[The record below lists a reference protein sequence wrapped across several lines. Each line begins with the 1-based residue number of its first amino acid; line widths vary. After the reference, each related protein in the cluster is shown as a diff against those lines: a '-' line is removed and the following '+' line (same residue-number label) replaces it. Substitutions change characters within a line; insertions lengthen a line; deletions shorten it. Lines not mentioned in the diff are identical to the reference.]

1 MGWLMGT
8 SEVDQ
13 NQNSS
18 EKEDAKKGLSASS
31 NTKPLREKLPD
42 ETHDETP
49 TNRGS
54 LSSIDTVGTDDRMKV
69 LLRIR
74 PLSKTEK
81 LSKANLTPTVQA
93 NEDEKTLQVY
103 NADGK
108 ISVMSFNR
116 VYDESSSQTFFFDNS
131 GVTDLLALALKG
143 YVATIFA
150 FGQTGSGKT
159 FTITGP
165 TDVAPDPDTV
175 GIVPRALEHLF
186 SLVKKDT
193 ESNEISSI
201 RIQASYMEIYNE
213 NVLDLLN
220 PQNSGLPVRWSAER
234 GFFVEHLFIVDCD
247 SLDDC
252 LAVLE
257 EGSEKVK
264 ESRTTLD
271 TFAEALSINKS
282 LLTLGKCISALA
294 DPKKRGGHIPFRD
307 SKLTKMLAD
316 SLSGK
321 GLALMIACISPA
333 FQNLN
338 ETLKTVRYAMQARK
352 IQNRPV
358 IQLDPQEEMVLNF
371 KTEIAFLRK
380 ENNRLKGLLKNDPKY
395 QDMLK
400 QMADEE
406 EPLRRSKSRPP
417 SPSQRQARPI
427 GYRDRIESSIPSLPD
442 IRARNYSV
450 KPVGQKTPLP
460 RHSRRST
467 TNPPF
472 STTASPR
479 KSLTNALPVRL
490 TNPSQRKLQP
500 KSAATQR
507 IEEMK
512 KSTAPAGHE
521 MADRAERGRASLSRN
536 ERRKSTDDR
545 RVSRDR
551 GTSVKPDRNRDKGKA
566 AGATGKSTGVS
577 RQSTRTITKRPSAI
591 ESIPHIVKEPFPE
604 PGPAGGHSKKH
615 STPKPKPALPTH
627 DEHAGSG
634 AKLAPN
640 KSTKHQPSVQEIVH
654 SRHATLKEVEA
665 LDHEIK
671 RLKKAA

>member
-18 EKEDAKKGLSASS
+18 GKEDAKKGLSANS

-54 LSSIDTVGTDDRMKV
+54 LSSIETVGTDDRMKV

-257 EGSEKVK
+257 EGMRNRTTASHDMNEHSSRSHSILTIYLEIQGFDSEKNPQHRYGKINFVDLAGSEKVK

-380 ENNRLKGLLKNDPKY
+380 ENSRLKGLLKNDPKY

-566 AGATGKSTGVS
+566 AGATGKSTSVS
-577 RQSTRTITKRPSAI
+577 RQSTRTIT
-591 ESIPHIVKEPFPE
+591 
-604 PGPAGGHSKKH
+604 
-615 STPKPKPALPTH
+615 
-627 DEHAGSG
+627 
-634 AKLAPN
+634 
-640 KSTKHQPSVQEIVH
+640 VQEIVH